1 MQKKIMTLILFEDVY
16 LKVHHRQISFMY
28 MIPLILPFFF
38 FLSGYSLSAQDF
50 DNDKLKVFVDC
61 TSTSCDMNYIR
72 TEINIIDFLLD
83 RKAADIHILVTSV
96 QIGSG
101 GSEYKIIFYGQNDH
115 KAVQDTLS
123 FLVPPVSTE
132 FERRDLLVHYVK
144 LGLAPWVAKTKFAS
158 KISINMKSEALTD
171 SSKEASDTKDKWNYW
186 VFRAGLEGNVSLDQ
200 VYKSS
205 DFTSYFNIS
214 RATDKSKVEIN
225 FYGGRTRSSFEYD
238 TDAGPLEVIVKN
250 ENFGFDHLYV
260 KSMNKHWSYGYQLL
274 FENNTFK
281 NFKSR
286 YYLIPQLEYSIFP
299 YTDINTKF
307 ITLRYGLGPLYH
319 TYYDTTIFN
328 KKEELLWFHNAQL
341 NMSLNQ
347 KWGTIMTGIN
357 YRNFFHDWKVNNLSL
372 YSEVDVRITGGL
384 SIYAYLSGSLVRD
397 QINLASGGVSEEEV
411 LSRRR
416 QLQSSYEFFGYV
428 GISYRFGS
436 KLNNFV
442 NPRFTTYD

>member
-1 MQKKIMTLILFEDVY
+1 MSLILFVDTHKILY
-16 LKVHHRQISFMY
+16 QKQTYFSFM
-28 MIPLILPFFF
+28 IRLIQIGF
-38 FLSGYSLSAQDF
+38 FLSVYYGLSAQEAS
-50 DNDKLKVFVDC
+50 NEKLKVFVDC

-83 RKAADIHILVTSV
+83 RKAADLHILVTSV

-101 GSEYKIIFYGQNDH
+101 GSQYKLIFYGQHDH

-123 FLVPPVSTE
+123 FLVPPVSTD
-132 FERRDLLVHYVK
+132 FEKRDLLVHFVK
-144 LGLAPWVAKTKFAS
+144 LGLAPWVAKTSFA
-158 KISINMKSEALTD
+158 KEISINMKSEALTD
-171 SSKEASDTKDKWNYW
+171 SAKEASETKDKWNYW

-225 FYGGRTRSSFEYD
+225 FYGGRTRSSFEYE
-238 TDAGPLEVIVKN
+238 TDAGSLKVIVKN
-250 ENFGFDHLYV
+250 ENFGLDHLYV
-260 KSMNKHWSYGYQLL
+260 KSLNKHWSYGYQLL
-274 FENNTFK
+274 FENSTFK

-286 YYLIPQLEYSIFP
+286 FYLIPQVEYSIFP
-299 YTDINTKF
+299 YTDVNTKF
-307 ITLRYGLGPLYH
+307 ITLRYGLGPLHH

-328 KKEELLWFHNAQL
+328 KKKELLWFHNAQL

-416 QLQSSYEFFGYV
+416 QLQSSYEFFGYM
-428 GISYRFGS
+428 GITYRFGS
-436 KLNNFV
+436 KLNNFI
-442 NPRFTTYD
+442 NPRFTTYN